1 MNKIKSV
8 LLSFAGIS
16 AAVLPIVASSCSNT
30 EDTDKIK
37 KLEGQVKELQAGL
50 ESKTTELATAKS
62 DAEQSKKKADDLL
75 SRRGKTQEITSD
87 LWNSFSSE
95 KYVTGLQTYR
105 LAKMAFD
112 AMIKQ
117 DNVSLDKVN
126 ATGDT
131 ITVGATDEGKFVPVV
146 WMDLDDTV
154 LNNFLYQNWSVVTN
168 QTEFS
173 SSDWTKYVN
182 TATAKEVAGAIE
194 FIKYV
199 WSKGGVVMFNSNRK
213 QVTEMAGTVKNLE
226 ILGLDKKYMPDWIW
240 FMAGEN
246 KVSAQ
251 SPYSFTNRNVKV
263 SKEERMTYVNKN
275 KLPINGK
282 EVQFKSVVRIGD
294 DISDFNDNFTKG
306 KINGKFITTAQV
318 IDGLKSDKTTY
329 GKLFANVDITVKGV
343 YYDATKSAWVPET
356 QSESYV
362 LVSGNES
369 YGTWVRHLMDGGYS
383 IDYDKAIKLLSSW
396 QFDPNAKPAVTPE
409 VKPAPATPAQPA
421 PAAKPTTGDKQP
433 APAAGGQTAPAA
445 KPATGSETAPATGT
459 GSQSDPKPTTPAGG
473 EKSPETSQPAQG
485 DKVTEPGAKPAGDG
499 SKETPAPAAGGD
511 KATQPA
517 PTENK

>member
-8 LLSFAGIS
+8 LLSFAGVS
-16 AAVLPIVASSCSNT
+16 AAVLPIVASSCNNT

-37 KLEGQVKELQAGL
+37 KLEDQVKALQADVQA
-50 ESKTTELATAKS
+50 KDTALT
-62 DAEQSKKKADDLL
+62 AAQAAAAANKKQADDLL
-75 SRRGKTQEITSD
+75 SKRGMTQEITSD

-95 KYVTGLQTYR
+95 KYVTGIQTYR
-105 LAKMAFD
+105 LAKIAFD
-112 AMIKQ
+112 AMSAQ
-117 DNVSLDKVN
+117 TNADLTKVKTSE
-126 ATGDT
+126 AT
-131 ITVGATDEGKFVPVV
+131 ITVDATDGDKFVPVV

-213 QVTEMAGTVKNLE
+213 QVSEMAGTVKNLE

-246 KVSAQ
+246 KAQ
-251 SPYSFTNRNVKV
+251 EGQTYNFENRNIKV

-275 KLPINGK
+275 KLTIGGNQ
-282 EVQFKSVVRIGD
+282 VQFKSIVRIGD
-294 DISDFNDNFTKG
+294 DISDFNDNFTKR
-306 KINGKFITTAQV
+306 KIDGKFITAQQV
-318 IDGLKSDKTTY
+318 IDGLKSDATTY
-329 GKLFANVDITVKGV
+329 GKLFANMDTKVKGT
-343 YYDATKSAWVPET
+343 YFNPTTSKWEAEP

-383 IDYDKAIKLLSSW
+383 IDYDKAIQLLSSW
-396 QFDPNAKPAVTPE
+396 QYTPVAEPAT
-409 VKPAPATPAQPA
+409 PAPATG
-421 PAAKPTTGDKQP
+421 K
-433 APAAGGQTAPAA
+433 
-445 KPATGSETAPATGT
+445 
-459 GSQSDPKPTTPAGG
+459 
-473 EKSPETSQPAQG
+473 
-485 DKVTEPGAKPAGDG
+485 
-499 SKETPAPAAGGD
+499 
-511 KATQPA
+511 
-517 PTENK
+517 

>member
-62 DAEQSKKKADDLL
+62 EAEQSKKTADDLL
-75 SRRGKTQEITSD
+75 SRRGMTQEITSD

-112 AMIKQ
+112 AMITQ
-117 DNVSLDKVN
+117 ENVSLKSVN
-126 ATGDT
+126 TTGDT
-131 ITVGATDEGKFVPVV
+131 ITVSATDEGKFVPVV

-226 ILGLDKKYMPDWIW
+226 ILGLEKKYMPDWIW

-275 KLPINGK
+275 KLTIGENQ
-282 EVQFKSVVRIGD
+282 VQFKSVVRIGD
-294 DISDFNDNFTKG
+294 DISDFNDNFTKRSVD
-306 KINGKFITTAQV
+306 GKFMTAAQV
-318 IDGLKSDKTTY
+318 IDGLKSSDTTY
-329 GKLFANVDITVKGV
+329 GKLFANTDVKVKGT
-343 YYDATKSAWVPET
+343 YFNTKTSKWEPEA

-369 YGTWVRHLMDGGYS
+369 YGTWVRHLMDGDYS
-383 IDYDKAIKLLSSW
+383 INYDKAIKLLSSW

-409 VKPAPATPAQPA
+409 VKPAKPAPATPA
-421 PAAKPTTGDKQP
+421 QP

-445 KPATGSETAPATGT
+445 KPAAGGETAPATGT

-485 DKVTEPGAKPAGDG
+485 DKVTEPGAKPAADG
-499 SKETPAPAAGGD
+499 SKETPAPAASGD
-511 KATQPA
+511 KATEPA
-517 PTENK
+517 PAAGKEK